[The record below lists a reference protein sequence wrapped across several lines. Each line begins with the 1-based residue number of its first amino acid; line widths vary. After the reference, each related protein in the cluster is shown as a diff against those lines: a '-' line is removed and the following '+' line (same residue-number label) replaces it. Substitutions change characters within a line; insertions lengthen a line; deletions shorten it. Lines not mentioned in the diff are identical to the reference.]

1 MLKLQNELDI
11 VQMRQQKEKQ
21 ELTQQVK
28 ALTKEN
34 EDIRKVFTK
43 LLE

>member
-28 ALTKEN
+28 TLTEEN
-34 EDIRKVFTK
+34 KDIRKVFTK

>member
-21 ELTQQVK
+21 EFTRQVK
-28 ALTKEN
+28 ALTEEN
-34 EDIRKVFTK
+34 EDIRKVFKK

>member
-28 ALTKEN
+28 TLTKEN

>member
-21 ELTQQVK
+21 ELTHQVK
-28 ALTKEN
+28 TLTEEN
-34 EDIRKVFTK
+34 KDIRKVFTK

>member
-21 ELTQQVK
+21 ELTRQVTK
-28 ALTKEN
+28 LTEEN
-34 EDIRKVFTK
+34 EHIRKAFTK

>member
-21 ELTQQVK
+21 ELTRQVTT
-28 ALTKEN
+28 LMEEN
-34 EDIRKVFTK
+34 EDIRKAFKK

>member
-21 ELTQQVK
+21 ELTRQVTT
-28 ALTKEN
+28 LTEEN
-34 EDIRKVFTK
+34 EDIRKAFRK